1 CKLTENYVSGEEKST
16 SSGQKYI
23 CLALLDSFP
32 KYSYGWLRKVIFI
45 STIFSFLY

>member
-1 CKLTENYVSGEEKST
+1 MQVDRKLRFRRRKKAHE
-16 SSGQKYI
+16 KYI